1 MWNVF
6 HHSQLGE
13 GEKTATSRGDNIH
26 LVLLVHW
33 RAQGI
38 ECIVYPLPT
47 LPSALKKCQHMSKS
61 VSGSS
66 VSQEGSTESGM
77 QMSDGKQK
85 VRQGILASNRQ
96 PGEGPSEKMNVF
108 KVDSAG
114 KRRLWYCCHRAKPWG
129 LRMESRV

>member
-13 GEKTATSRGDNIH
+13 GGKTTTSGGDNAY
-26 LVLLVHW
+26 LALLVHW

-38 ECIVYPLPT
+38 GCIVCTLPK

-61 VSGSS
+61 VSGNP
-66 VSQEGSTESGM
+66 VSQESRTESRM

-85 VRQGILASNRQ
+85 VRQGILASNRR
-96 PGEGPSEKMNVF
+96 PGEGPSGQMNFF
-108 KVDSAG
+108 KVDSVG
-114 KRRLWYCCHRAKPWG
+114 KRRLLYCCHRAKA
-129 LRMESRV
+129 MN